1 MIVNQ
6 ERRQGSLAQLSQKA
20 KTRAS
25 SILLGSMM
33 LRVGVRDVGNKFRET
48 GRDIIRKSILG
59 RNGQEFFI

>member
-6 ERRQGSLAQLSQKA
+6 ERRKDSLAQLSQKA
-20 KTRAS
+20 KPRAN

-33 LRVGVRDVGNKFRET
+33 LGVGVRDVGSKFRET

-59 RNGQEFFI
+59 RNWQEFFI